1 MSMFGKKKK
10 ATKSRKNTG
19 NAEER
24 QERLERNKAWKIL
37 WKQMKDDPA
46 LEKAFVLKRM
56 GITPTEV
63 DTVEKQKREL
73 KATLYSEATK
83 MIESNEELRK
93 QYAGNLVKNL
103 IGHPP
108 STGRDE
114 GADPVPH

>member
-1 MSMFGKKKK
+1 MSIFSRKK

-24 QERLERNKAWKIL
+24 QERVERNEAWKIF

-83 MIESNEELRK
+83 MIASNEELRK